1 MTLSEAFALTSFALF
16 SLSDLRTRLVPG
28 IEWFFVG
35 SILLTLPASPI
46 QTGLMVLA
54 AGWGLFRNRTGLLAL
69 PLLFYPPAWPVLLT
83 GYGHRR
89 GLVGRAD
96 LLAIAGLACLLP
108 FPAVLISLFGLEAW
122 RRIWLRRRSGPIP
135 ALPGLLLGLLAYLTL
150 RLALA

>member
-28 IEWFFVG
+28 IEGFFIG
-35 SILLTLPASPI
+35 AILIALPASPI
-46 QTGLMVLA
+46 QTGLVVLA
-54 AGWGLFRNRTGLLAL
+54 AGWGVLHSSSGFLIL
-69 PLLFYPPAWPVLLT
+69 PLLFFPPAWPVLLT

-122 RRIWLRRRSGPIP
+122 RRLWLRRKSGPIP

-150 RLALA
+150 RLVLA